1 MQTRPR
7 TDEERQFCIAQIV
20 GRDQCGCAY
29 CESDIATRRARV
41 WIYVTAAF
49 IAIFLLFAIFAAPE
63 AQCQRP
69 GNCYGGCVLG
79 TGCGTGPGC
88 ACVPSL
94 PGSPLGTC
102 VGG

>member
-1 MQTRPR
+1 MSEMPYCMAHLMGTRR
-7 TDEERQFCIAQIV
+7 
-20 GRDQCGCAY
+20 CGCAL
-29 CESDIATRRARV
+29 CKRSRKIRRENNLLV
-41 WIYVTAAF
+41 WGCVLG
-49 IAIFLLFAIFAAPE
+49 FLLVVGLGVFKARSAE
-63 AQCQRP
+63 CHSP
-69 GNCYGGCVLG
+69 GNCSGGCVLG